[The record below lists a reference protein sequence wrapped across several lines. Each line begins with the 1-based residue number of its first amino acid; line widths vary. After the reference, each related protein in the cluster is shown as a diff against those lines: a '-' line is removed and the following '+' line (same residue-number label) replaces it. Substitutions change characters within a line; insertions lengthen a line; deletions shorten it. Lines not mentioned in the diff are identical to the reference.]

1 MLYWK
6 DGLEELFMDRDEKY
20 NIARKR
26 AKAKIDFL
34 RHLITYIIVIAFLAI
49 VNNMTW
55 GGYQW
60 WLWAALGWGIGIVS
74 HFFQVYAFKGSLFE
88 ERMIE
93 RELDM
98 MDDEERNPRK

>member
-1 MLYWK
+1 
-6 DGLEELFMDRDEKY
+6 
-20 NIARKR
+20 
-26 AKAKIDFL
+26 
-34 RHLITYIIVIAFLAI
+34 
-49 VNNMTW
+49 MTW